1 MKNSKYWEE
10 RFLELK
16 KEMLSVTEKDWEK
29 ISNIYAKTIKG
40 IEKEIAY
47 WYQRYSKDNKID
59 YLTAVQK
66 ITSKEFKDF
75 KVSLDDYIAM
85 GEASN
90 YTNIYNEILE
100 KASSK
105 YHITRL
111 ELLKFNLLIYSD
123 NLHAEFEKELG
134 KGLKKLFSEQYY
146 KTAYE
151 IQRGLHSAKVLSDVN
166 TYALDVLQKPWFG
179 DGEQFSSRIWKNRDK
194 LAISL
199 ERELTHAFIRGDNPN
214 RLTDR
219 VAFLFKTSQSNSA
232 RLLQTEYAAI
242 SSTAQEKVY
251 QDLDVEEFIFIAT
264 LDMRTSKICQD
275 MDGHHFP
282 MKDYKVGINAPP
294 LHPRCRSCTA
304 PYFPDMTVPR
314 WARGEDGK
322 SYIIDENI
330 TYKEWK
336 EKYVDDKII
345 GEKVLKSSD
354 DTLDFTQKSTKE
366 ALSCAKE
373 RIEYFSSFE
382 PKITEDL
389 KTMSKSL
396 NSEMVGLDYRLKSEK
411 SLTRKIL
418 DDAKLA
424 NIDIKTASEKIN
436 DILRYTVVA
445 GEENFTDH
453 YFSFDAKLKEKGY
466 NFYRVKNTFKDGVPY
481 KGINTLVQKDGV
493 IFELQFHTPHSVEV
507 KEIIHKLYEKQ
518 RVLDKIKNNVEY
530 NHLQQAMVILS
541 SVIDNPVGVERIR

>member
-90 YTNIYNEILE
+90 YTNIYNDILE

-134 KGLKKLFSEQYY
+134 NGLKKLFSEQYY
-146 KTAYE
+146 RTAYA
-151 IQRGLHSAKVLSDVN
+151 IQRGLNSAKVLSDVN
-166 TYALDVLQKPWFG
+166 TYALDVLKTPWFG
-179 DGEQFSSRIWKNRDK
+179 DGEQFSSRIWQARDK
-194 LAISL
+194 LAVNL

-219 VAFLFKTSQSNSA
+219 VAFLFKTNQNNSA

-275 MDGHHFP
+275 MDGHHFS

-322 SYIIDENI
+322 SYVIDENI
-330 TYKEWK
+330 TYKEWRK
-336 EKYVDDKII
+336 KYVNDNASKTS
-345 GEKVLKSSD
+345 V
-354 DTLDFTQKSTKE
+354 DTLPFTDITNQWTLVDKDKRRKVKDLNKWSHNGKIYPVAGKYVVLDYDAHEKE
-366 ALSCAKE
+366 VAELLADYGKVV
-373 RIEYFSSFE
+373 FMA
-382 PKITEDL
+382 PKIKIPENIRTPDYLVDGESWDL
-389 KTMSKSL
+389 KT
-396 NSEMVGLDYRLKSEK
+396 LKKKAGQNTIYNRIYKAKHQATSFVID
-411 SLTRKIL
+411 LTKTNLTDKIVEEQMK
-418 DDAKLA
+418 KLFRSDTTKFV
-424 NIDIKTASEKIN
+424 N
-436 DILRYTVVA
+436 TVV
-445 GEENFTDH
+445 
-453 YFSFDAKLKEKGY
+453 
-466 NFYRVKNTFKDGVPY
+466 
-481 KGINTLVQKDGV
+481 
-493 IFELQFHTPHSVEV
+493 
-507 KEIIHKLYEKQ
+507 III
-518 RVLDKIKNNVEY
+518 DMKIKQVFKR
-530 NHLQQAMVILS
+530 A
-541 SVIDNPVGVERIR
+541 

>member
-29 ISNIYAKTIKG
+29 ISDIYAKTIKEV
-40 IEKEIAY
+40 EKEIAY
-47 WYQRYSKDNKID
+47 WYQRYSKDNKVD
-59 YLTAVQK
+59 YLTAVQA
-66 ITSKEFKDF
+66 ITSKEFKEF
-75 KVSLDDYIAM
+75 KVSLEEYIAM

-111 ELLKFNLLIYSD
+111 EVLKFKLLTYSD
-123 NLHAEFEKELG
+123 ALHREFEKELG
-134 KGLKKLFSEQYY
+134 EGLKKLFSEQYY
-146 KTAYE
+146 RTAYE
-151 IQRGLHSAKVLSDVN
+151 IQRGLNSAKVLSDVN
-166 TYALDVLQKPWFG
+166 TYALDVLKTSWFA
-179 DGEQFSSRIWKNRDK
+179 DGEQFSSRIWQARDK
-194 LAISL
+194 LAVHL

-322 SYIIDENI
+322 SYVIDENI
-330 TYKEWK
+330 TYKAWK
-336 EKYVDDKII
+336 EKYVKKKVGNYVEVTDAWKEVSPSHAKTVKDLNEWEHNGKVYKVDGKDVLLDYKPHEKEVADWLAAKYGKEIYMVPRVGNPGGI
-345 GEKVLKSSD
+345 KTPDYLIDGEKW
-354 DTLDFTQKSTKE
+354 
-366 ALSCAKE
+366 
-373 RIEYFSSFE
+373 
-382 PKITEDL
+382 DL
-389 KTMSKSL
+389 KTPQTVGKSTFY
-396 NSEMVGLDYRLKSEK
+396 NALKNKKEQANKFIFDITKLEVSDDWVNQQIF
-411 SLTRKIL
+411 SVFASRNRRWVSYIMIL
-418 DDAKLA
+418 D
-424 NIDIKTASEKIN
+424 N
-436 DILRYTVVA
+436 
-445 GEENFTDH
+445 
-453 YFSFDAKLKEKGY
+453 
-466 NFYRVKNTFKDGVPY
+466 
-481 KGINTLVQKDGV
+481 GIM
-493 IFELQFHTPHSVEV
+493 
-507 KEIIHKLYEKQ
+507 KLYK
-518 RVLDKIKNNVEY
+518 RT
-530 NHLQQAMVILS
+530 
-541 SVIDNPVGVERIR
+541 